1 MRIFYKYKNQSRVL
15 NIQILVKGIRGI
27 IPGGVS
33 VKDFSVVT
41 DTSEETARQILD
53 NFMQNGI
60 GVFQD
65 DQIHFQ
71 DNDKLK
77 TSLLALRM
85 GAPIDEISQILD
97 WKDFEALVSE
107 ILESREFDVTKNLTL
122 TKPRM
127 QIDVIGIK
135 AGVAL
140 LIDCKHW
147 KRLSYS
153 ALETA
158 VNKQIER
165 TKHYVT
171 KEKVRGA
178 LPAIVTLYQEEIK
191 FIKKVPIIPIFQ
203 LDSFCDEFYGNLE
216 EMDLEQSE

>member
-1 MRIFYKYKNQSRVL
+1 MNV
-15 NIQILVKGIRGI
+15 QILVKGIRGI

-107 ILESREFDVTKNLTL
+107 ILESREFDVTRNLTL

-135 AGVAL
+135 AGVAI

-165 TKHYVT
+165 TKHYVI

-191 FIKKVPIIPIFQ
+191 FIKKIPIIPIFQ

>member
-1 MRIFYKYKNQSRVL
+1 M
-15 NIQILVKGIRGI
+15 NIQILIKGIRGI

-41 DTSEETARQILD
+41 DTSEDTARQILD

-60 GVFQD
+60 GVFQG

-107 ILESREFDVTKNLTL
+107 ILELQEFDVTRNLTL

-127 QIDVIGIK
+127 QIDVIGTK
-135 AGVAL
+135 AGVSV

-165 TKHYVT
+165 TKHYVI
-171 KEKVRGA
+171 KEKVRAA

-191 FIKKVPIIPIFQ
+191 FINKVPIIPIFQ

>member
-1 MRIFYKYKNQSRVL
+1 M
-15 NIQILVKGIRGI
+15 NIQTLVKGIRGI
-27 IPGGVS
+27 IPGGLS

-41 DTSEETARQILD
+41 QTSDETARQILD
-53 NFMQNGI
+53 NFIQNGI
-60 GVFQD
+60 GTFHD
-65 DQIHFQ
+65 NQIHFQ

-107 ILESREFDVTKNLTL
+107 ILELREFDVTRNLTL

-135 AGVAL
+135 TGVAI

-158 VNKQIER
+158 VKKQIER

-171 KEKVRGA
+171 KERVRAA
-178 LPAIVTLYQEEIK
+178 LPAIVTLYQEEVK
-191 FIKKVPIIPIFQ
+191 FINKVPIIPIFQ

-216 EMDLEQSE
+216 EMDTLEQSE

>member
-1 MRIFYKYKNQSRVL
+1 L
-15 NIQILVKGIRGI
+15 NIQTLVKGIKGI
-27 IPGGVS
+27 IPGGLS

-41 DTSEETARQILD
+41 QTSDETARQILD

-60 GVFQD
+60 GTFQD
-65 DQIHFQ
+65 NQIHFQ

-107 ILESREFDVTKNLTL
+107 ILELREFDVTRNLTL

-135 AGVAL
+135 AGVAI

-165 TKHYVT
+165 AKHYVI
-171 KEKVRGA
+171 KEKVRAA
-178 LPAIVTLYQEEIK
+178 LPAIVTLYQEEVK
-191 FIKKVPIIPIFQ
+191 FINKVPIIPIFQ

>member
-1 MRIFYKYKNQSRVL
+1 L

-41 DTSEETARQILD
+41 ETSEETARQILD

-85 GAPIDEISQILD
+85 GAPIEEISQILD

-107 ILESREFDVTKNLTL
+107 ILELREFDVTRNLTL

-135 AGVAL
+135 AGVAI

-165 TKHYVT
+165 TKHYVI
-171 KEKVRGA
+171 KEKVRAA
-178 LPAIVTLYQEEIK
+178 LPAIVTLYQEKIK
-191 FIKKVPIIPIFQ
+191 FINKVPIIPIFQ

>member
-1 MRIFYKYKNQSRVL
+1 M
-15 NIQILVKGIRGI
+15 NIQTLVKGIRGI
-27 IPGGVS
+27 IPGGLS

-41 DTSEETARQILD
+41 NTSDETARQILD

-60 GVFQD
+60 GTFQD
-65 DQIHFQ
+65 NQIHFQ
-71 DNDKLK
+71 DKDRLK

-107 ILESREFDVTKNLTL
+107 ILELREFDVTRNLTL

-135 AGVAL
+135 SGVAI

-158 VNKQIER
+158 VKKQIER
-165 TKHYVT
+165 TKHYVI
-171 KEKVRGA
+171 KEKIRAA
-178 LPAIVTLYQEEIK
+178 LPAIVTLYQEEVK
-191 FIKKVPIIPIFQ
+191 FVNKVPIIPIFQ

>member
-1 MRIFYKYKNQSRVL
+1 M

-53 NFMQNGI
+53 KFMQNGI
-60 GVFQD
+60 GVFQE

-77 TSLLALRM
+77 TSLLTLRM

-107 ILESREFDVTKNLTL
+107 ILELREFDVTRNLTL

-127 QIDVIGIK
+127 QIDVIGTK
-135 AGVAL
+135 AGVSI

-165 TKHYVT
+165 TKHYVI
-171 KEKVRGA
+171 KEKVRAA
-178 LPAIVTLYQEEIK
+178 LPAIVTLYQEEVK
-191 FIKKVPIIPIFQ
+191 FINKVPVIPIFQ

>member
-1 MRIFYKYKNQSRVL
+1 M
-15 NIQILVKGIRGI
+15 NIQILIKGIRGI

-41 DTSEETARQILD
+41 DTSEDTARQILD

-60 GVFQD
+60 GVFQE

-107 ILESREFDVTKNLTL
+107 ILELREFDVTRNLTL

-135 AGVAL
+135 AGVAI

-158 VNKQIER
+158 VNKQVER
-165 TKHYVT
+165 TKHYVI
-171 KEKVRGA
+171 KEKVRAA
-178 LPAIVTLYQEEIK
+178 LPAIVTLYQEEVK

>member
-1 MRIFYKYKNQSRVL
+1 VL

-65 DQIHFQ
+65 EQIHFQ

-107 ILESREFDVTKNLTL
+107 ILKLREFDVTRNLTL

-135 AGVAL
+135 AGVAI

-165 TKHYVT
+165 TKHYVI

>member
-1 MRIFYKYKNQSRVL
+1 M
-15 NIQILVKGIRGI
+15 NIQILIKGIRGI

-41 DTSEETARQILD
+41 DTSEDTARQILD

-60 GVFQD
+60 GVFQE

-107 ILESREFDVTKNLTL
+107 ILELQEFDVTRNLTL

-127 QIDVIGIK
+127 QIDVIGTK
-135 AGVAL
+135 AGVSV

-165 TKHYVT
+165 TKHYVI
-171 KEKVRGA
+171 KEKVRAA

-191 FIKKVPIIPIFQ
+191 FINKVPIIPIFQ

>member
-1 MRIFYKYKNQSRVL
+1 MNV
-15 NIQILVKGIRGI
+15 QILVKGIRGI

-41 DTSEETARQILD
+41 DTSEETAKQILD
-53 NFMQNGI
+53 NYMQNGI

-65 DQIHFQ
+65 EQIHFK

-77 TSLLALRM
+77 TSLLALRL

-97 WKDFEALVSE
+97 WRDFEALVSE
-107 ILESREFDVTKNLTL
+107 ILETREFDVTKNLTL

-127 QIDVIGIK
+127 QIDVIGVK
-135 AGVAL
+135 AGVAI

-153 ALETA
+153 ALENA

-165 TKHYVT
+165 TKQYVI

-178 LPAIVTLYQEEIK
+178 LPAIVTLYQEEVK

>member
-1 MRIFYKYKNQSRVL
+1 M
-15 NIQILVKGIRGI
+15 NIQILIKGIRGI

-41 DTSEETARQILD
+41 DTSEDTARQILD

-60 GVFQD
+60 GVFQE

-107 ILESREFDVTKNLTL
+107 ILELREFDVTRNLTL

-135 AGVAL
+135 AGVSI

-165 TKHYVT
+165 TKHYVI
-171 KEKVRGA
+171 KEKVRAA

-191 FIKKVPIIPIFQ
+191 FIKKIPIIPIFQ

>member
-1 MRIFYKYKNQSRVL
+1 L

-60 GVFQD
+60 GTFQD
-65 DQIHFQ
+65 NQIHFQ

-77 TSLLALRM
+77 TSLLTLRM

-107 ILESREFDVTKNLTL
+107 ILELREFDVTRNLTL

-127 QIDVIGIK
+127 QIDVIGTK
-135 AGVAL
+135 AGVAI

-171 KEKVRGA
+171 KEKVRAA
-178 LPAIVTLYQEEIK
+178 LPAIVTLYQEEVK
-191 FIKKVPIIPIFQ
+191 FINKVPIIPIFQ

>member
-1 MRIFYKYKNQSRVL
+1 ML

-65 DQIHFQ
+65 EQIHFQ

-107 ILESREFDVTKNLTL
+107 ILKLREFDVTRNLTL

-135 AGVAL
+135 AGVAI

-165 TKHYVT
+165 TKHYVI

>member
-1 MRIFYKYKNQSRVL
+1 M

-97 WKDFEALVSE
+97 WEDFEALVSE
-107 ILESREFDVTKNLTL
+107 ILELREFDVTRNLTL

-135 AGVAL
+135 TGVAI

>member
-1 MRIFYKYKNQSRVL
+1 M
-15 NIQILVKGIRGI
+15 NIQTLVKGIKGI
-27 IPGGVS
+27 IPGGLS
-33 VKDFSVVT
+33 VKDFSIVT
-41 DTSEETARQILD
+41 QTNEETARQILD

-60 GVFQD
+60 GTFQD
-65 DQIHFQ
+65 NQIHFQ

-77 TSLLALRM
+77 TSLLALKM

-107 ILESREFDVTKNLTL
+107 ILELREFDITQNMIL

-135 AGVAL
+135 AGIAI

-153 ALETA
+153 ALENA
-158 VNKQIER
+158 VKKQIER
-165 TKHYVT
+165 TKQYVI
-171 KEKVRGA
+171 KEKVRAA
-178 LPAIVTLYQEEIK
+178 LPAIVTLYQEEVK
-191 FIKKVPIIPIFQ
+191 FINKVPIIPIFQ

-216 EMDLEQSE
+216 EMDTLEQSE

>member
-1 MRIFYKYKNQSRVL
+1 M

-60 GVFQD
+60 GTFQD
-65 DQIHFQ
+65 NQIHFQ

-107 ILESREFDVTKNLTL
+107 ILELREFDVTRNLTL

-127 QIDVIGIK
+127 QIDVIGTK
-135 AGVAL
+135 AGVAIL
-140 LIDCKHW
+140 MDCKHW

-171 KEKVRGA
+171 KEKVRAA
-178 LPAIVTLYQEEIK
+178 LPAIVTLYQEEVK
-191 FIKKVPIIPIFQ
+191 FINKVPIIPIFQ

>member
-1 MRIFYKYKNQSRVL
+1 M

-53 NFMQNGI
+53 NLMKNGI
-60 GVFQD
+60 GIFQD

-107 ILESREFDVTKNLTL
+107 ILELREFDVTRNLTL
-122 TKPRM
+122 TKPRI

-135 AGVAL
+135 AGVAI

-171 KEKVRGA
+171 KEKIRGA
-178 LPAIVTLYQEEIK
+178 LPAIVTLYQEEVK

-216 EMDLEQSE
+216 EMDLEQGE